1 MKKIHLTVILFLGL
15 ILSCTNASEDDLVDI
30 QPILNLVTY
39 DDNVKIIINNNC
51 LDCHISPAING
62 ASVPLLIYENV
73 KSAVQNNNL
82 ISKISGNG
90 PGGLMPLGGPMLPQN
105 LIDIIIQ
112 WEADGLL
119 EN

>member
-1 MKKIHLTVILFLGL
+1 MKKEYLIGMIFLGL
-15 ILSCTNASEDDLVDI
+15 ILSCTNASENDLI
-30 QPILNLVTY
+30 NTQPVPTLVTY
-39 DDNVKIIINNNC
+39 DDNVASIINNNC
-51 LDCHISPAING
+51 LNCHISPAVSG

-90 PGGLMPLGGPMLPQN
+90 PGGLMPVGGPMLPQN

-112 WEADGLL
+112 WETDGLL

>member
-1 MKKIHLTVILFLGL
+1 MKKQYITVILLL
-15 ILSCTNASEDDLVDI
+15 SMLLSCTNASEDDLIDT
-30 QPILNLVTY
+30 QPIPVLVTY
-39 DDNVKIIINNNC
+39 DDVKTIINNNC

-62 ASVPLLIYENV
+62 ASVPLLIYDNV